1 MDALDCA
8 NFSSERAWRTES
20 SPTDSTY
27 FTATHHAEPI
37 TAASPFTVPD
47 DFSNRANFTN
57 AIADADCLNRGRDRR
72 VFGGDSHLRAR
83 AAGVRDN
90 RPSGRFASRGRAA
103 AKGGLGLT
111 Q

>member
-8 NFSSERAWRTES
+8 NFSSERACHTES

-37 TAASPFTVPD
+37 TAASCTVPD

-57 AIADADCLNRGRDRR
+57 AIADADSLNPG
-72 VFGGDSHLRAR
+72 
-83 AAGVRDN
+83 
-90 RPSGRFASRGRAA
+90 
-103 AKGGLGLT
+103 
-111 Q
+111 